1 MVAFDHRSSFERSLP
16 GAGADCGPARRAEL
30 KQTIWHGVAEVLDR
44 VPEHA
49 RAAILIDRG
58 HRRIA
63 AEAAA
68 AGVAVAVA
76 LEASGCHA
84 LNAEAPPPVLRE
96 DLRSLR
102 PNYGKVLVRWHPDE
116 PASSMRSQLHTLRE
130 LDELVRAAGAR
141 LLVELLI
148 AREPHGGLGGARDQN
163 DRRRIQEQRNRQQAE
178 LPRLQ
183 LAAVKELLDA
193 GIAPALWKLEGHPDA
208 EAAGAL
214 AELVGSARPDAS
226 VLILGAGL
234 DIAELPRLFSCRAGS
249 ERYNGF
255 AVGRSIWQRPISAL
269 CQGDITQAQARQAVG
284 DNFLAVIDAFESASQ
299 AEPAWDGQLR
309 GDRTAC

>member
-1 MVAFDHRSSFERSLP
+1 MVAFDHRDSFERSLP
-16 GAGADCGPARRAEL
+16 GAGADCGPARRAEF
-30 KQTIWHGVAEVLDR
+30 KQTIWRGIAGVLDR

-49 RAAILIDRG
+49 QAAVLIDRD

-68 AGVAVAVA
+68 AGAAVAVA
-76 LEASGCHA
+76 LEASGRRA
-84 LNAEAPPPVLRE
+84 LDAEAPLPVLRE

-102 PNYGKVLVRWHPDE
+102 PGFGKVLVRCCADE
-116 PASSMRSQLHTLRE
+116 PAPSMRSQLHTLRE
-130 LDELVRAAGAR
+130 LDELVRAAGAS

-148 AREPHGGLGGARDQN
+148 AREPHSGLGGAQGQDHQ
-163 DRRRIQEQRNRQQAE
+163 RRIQEERNRQEAE

-183 LAAVKELLDA
+183 HAAVKEVLAA
-193 GIAPALWKLEGHPDA
+193 GIAPALWKLEGHADA
-208 EAAGAL
+208 AAAGAL

-226 VLILGAGL
+226 ILILGAGS

-269 CQGDITQAQARQAVG
+269 WQGDITEAQARRAIG
-284 DNFLAVIDAFESASQ
+284 ENFLAVIDAFESASR
-299 AEPAWDGQLR
+299 APTR
-309 GDRTAC
+309 PC